1 MTIGFIGAGKVGFS
15 LGKYFTDHQITVTGY
30 YSSNPTSAREAAEF
44 TGTRCYI
51 QLDDL
56 VRDSEVIFITT
67 PDGAIA
73 HVWEELKSLQI
84 SDRVIC
90 HCSGVLSSDIFS
102 DITDYRCSGYSIHPL
117 LAVHDKL
124 HSYREFS
131 NALFTIEGNG
141 NYVTVF
147 RSLLEHCGNQVLS
160 LQAEDKIRYHAAA
173 VLASNLVLGLVETAA
188 DELTRCGFP
197 RDTALHAL
205 APFVSANASHLL
217 TESLEHS
224 LTGPVERADLL
235 TVQKHLDKLSGDDRE
250 IYRLLSKKTLDIAR
264 RKNTTRD
271 YSDLESLL
279 AHADSIQGKG
289 E

>member
-15 LGKYFTDHQITVTGY
+15 LGKYFTDHQIAVTGY
-30 YSSNPTSAREAAEF
+30 YSNNPTSAREAAEF
-44 TGTRCYI
+44 TGTRYYRE
-51 QLDDL
+51 LDDL

-67 PDGAIA
+67 PDGVIA
-73 HVWEELKSLQI
+73 HVWETLKSLQI
-84 SDRVIC
+84 RNKIIC

-102 DITDYRCSGYSIHPL
+102 DITDYQCSGYSIHPL

-124 HSYREFS
+124 HSYKEFS

-141 NYVTVF
+141 DQAGTM

-160 LQAEDKIRYHAAA
+160 LRPEDKIRYHAAA

-188 DELTRCGFP
+188 EELIQCGFTK
-197 RDTALHAL
+197 DTALRAL
-205 APFVSANASHLL
+205 APFVYANASHLL
-217 TESLEHS
+217 TESLEDS

-235 TVQKHLDKLSGDDRE
+235 TVKKHLDKLSGDDRE
-250 IYRLLSKKTLDIAR
+250 IYRLLSKKALSIAE
-264 RKNTTRD
+264 RKNKDRD
-271 YSDLESLL
+271 YSPLGNLL
-279 AHADSIQGKG
+279 ADGDPKYRKG